1 MVAFNNSLN
10 STGITTREAVYTVP
24 ATGVDSST
32 IIGIT
37 VCNIST
43 TDTATFTVDVEG
55 ANIVTGLPLTPG
67 NGYSPLDGKIILLPG
82 ESVYVT
88 SDIPVHATV
97 SVMQYP

>member
-10 STGITTREAVYTVP
+10 STGITTRTAVYTVP

-32 IIGIT
+32 IVGVTI
-37 VCNIST
+37 CNISST
-43 TDTATFTVDVEG
+43 LNATFTVDVEG
-55 ANIVTGLPLTPG
+55 ASIVANIVLTPG
-67 NGYSPLDGKIILLPG
+67 NGYSPLDGKIILLPN
-82 ESVYVT
+82 ESLYVT